1 VPVHAGPEG
10 VGADGDVMAR
20 QRLISFPACRLG
32 ELAAD
37 RLDLR
42 GPRSRSSAPGGTR
55 VAPWRGSPARPGTP
69 GQQDGVQPRRS
80 RHGPCTITRAPSGP
94 VTRLTPGVIFSAAA
108 AIGGSGN
115 WARIHPIRADHLLL
129 HKFSLPLSS
138 KQPATRRNADQPA
151 CRRVNARSY
160 VNSTGLLTAG
170 VKPPGEPSL
179 PHTSGMCDH
188 TSEANR

>member
-1 VPVHAGPEG
+1 
-10 VGADGDVMAR
+10 MAR
-20 QRLISFPACRLG
+20 QRLISSPACRLD

-42 GPRSRSSAPGGTR
+42 GPIQVQRARRHPGSA
-55 VAPWRGSPARPGTP
+55 WRGSPARPGIP
-69 GQQDGVQPRRS
+69 GSARWYPARRGRRESVRARSRAGDQAHPRRDLL
-80 RHGPCTITRAPSGP
+80 RSG
-94 VTRLTPGVIFSAAA
+94 GHQ
-108 AIGGSGN
+108 GGGN
-115 WARIHPIRADHLLL
+115 WAGIHPIRADHLPCIN
-129 HKFSLPLSS
+129 FSLPHSS

-151 CRRVNARSY
+151 CRCVNARSY

-170 VKPPGEPSL
+170 VKPYGEPSL